1 MQSVGGKGLP
11 EASPGKEASIGAA
24 VAAMRANRPLRAE
37 EICRDY
43 LVLNP
48 GSAEHLRVLAHA
60 LMKQNRLDEASEQ
73 LRFALKLDPQNPHLH
88 EDVGSVLALQ
98 KRFEEALPWL
108 EKAIALEPRLPLAH
122 KKLGQALAA
131 LGRGSE
137 ADEAFE
143 EYFERDPHK
152 GIVAEGANHLK
163 AGRIEEA
170 AESFRTALKKNP
182 DNVDAMRFLA
192 SVYMREKKHLSDAEA
207 LLRRATQVAP
217 DYAAAWLLLGAILHE
232 RSRHTE
238 CVECYSKATALEPE
252 NAAAWGALGNAWAY
266 ASYPEKSVAAYA
278 KSIALKPDSPNVQMG
293 YAHVLKTLG
302 DQAGALAAYRAAV
315 RAKPDFGEVY
325 WSMANLKVFRFEEEE
340 VAAMEEQLE
349 RSDLSVSA
357 DVHFRFALGKAYE
370 DKQEFDKAWV
380 YYDSGNRRQR
390 MQVAHDPLEM
400 EIRQA
405 EIIEV
410 FSREFLDQHE
420 GNGCDAPDPIFIVGL
435 PRSGSTLIEQI
446 LASHSQ
452 VEGTSEL
459 PDLGRIAVSTGRYRP
474 DHQQYPRSVIDL
486 RPKDWRAYG
495 LQYLEETRRHR
506 QTGKPFFTDKLP
518 NNFAHVGFLHLILPN
533 AKVINARRHPLDSC
547 LGAYKQ
553 LFGKGQHFTYDMM
566 DLADYYRQYYTTMQ
580 HWHTV
585 LPGKVLDVH
594 YEETV
599 SDLEGQVRRILEH
612 CGLPFEEACV
622 RFHETDRPVK
632 TASSEQVRQPIY
644 REALG
649 KWQRYEKHLDLWKEE
664 LGFILDELPDVAKNA
679 GF

>member
-1 MQSVGGKGLP
+1 MRPVRGQGLP
-11 EASPGKEASIGAA
+11 EASAGQEASIRAA

-48 GSAEHLRVLAHA
+48 GSAGHLRVLAHA

-73 LRFALKLDPQNPHLH
+73 LRFALALEPQNPHLH
-88 EDVGSVLALQ
+88 EDAGSVLALQ
-98 KRFEEALPWL
+98 QRFEEAVPWF
-108 EKAIALEPRLPLAH
+108 EQAIALEPRLPLAH

-131 LGRGSE
+131 LGHGGE

-143 EYFERDPHK
+143 EYFERDPDK
-152 GIVAEGANHLK
+152 GIVAAGANHLQ
-163 AGRIEEA
+163 AGRTEEA
-170 AESFRTALKKNP
+170 AESFRTALKRNP

-192 SVYMREKKHLSDAEA
+192 SLYMREKKQLGDAEA
-207 LLRRATQVAP
+207 LLRRATTVAP
-217 DYAAAWLLLGAILHE
+217 DYTAAWLLLGAILHE
-232 RSRHTE
+232 RSRHME
-238 CVECYSKATALEPE
+238 SAECYSRATALEPA

-266 ASYPEKSVAAYA
+266 ASCPEKSVAAYA
-278 KSIALKPDSPNVQMG
+278 KSIALNPDSPQVQMG
-293 YAHVLKTLG
+293 YAHVLKTIG

-315 RAKPDFGEVY
+315 GAKPDFGEVY
-325 WSMANLKVFRFEEEE
+325 WSMANLKVFRFEDDE
-340 VAAMEEQLE
+340 VDAMEAQLE
-349 RSDLSVSA
+349 RSGLSVSA

-370 DKQEFDKAWV
+370 DKGNFDKAWE
-380 YYDSGNRRQR
+380 YYDGGNRRQR

-410 FSREFLDQHE
+410 FSREFLERHQ

-459 PDLGRIAVSTGRYRP
+459 PDLGRIAASTGRYRP
-474 DHQQYPRSVIDL
+474 DHQQYPRSVADL
-486 RPKDWRAYG
+486 RSKDWRAYG
-495 LQYLEETRRHR
+495 LQYIEETRRHR

-518 NNFAHVGFLHLILPN
+518 NNFPQVGFLHLILPN
-533 AKVINARRHPLDSC
+533 ARVINARRHPLDSC

-566 DLADYYRQYYTTMQ
+566 DLADYYRQYYVTMQ

-612 CGLPFEEACV
+612 CGLPFEDACV
-622 RFHETDRPVK
+622 RFHETERAVK
-632 TASSEQVRQPIY
+632 TASSEQVRRPIY

-649 KWQRYEKHLDLWKEE
+649 KWRRYEKYLDLWKEE
-664 LGFILDELPDVAKNA
+664 LGFILDDLPEASRNA
-679 GF
+679 GL